1 MRKQKIL
8 FVINTLGRA
17 GAESALF
24 SLLSVLEP
32 EKYDISLYVIMA
44 QGDMR
49 AELPNYVNLCNPQF
63 EDESVLTK
71 TGRKKMIHTVFQ
83 NFVRNGHLISKSQ
96 YLLTT
101 AFSMYRSK
109 KISADKLLW
118 RVMSDGSYRFGQTFD
133 LAVAYL
139 EGASTYYVAD
149 HVKAKK
155 KAAFVHIDY
164 ESSGYTPAMDRD
176 CYEKMDAIFT
186 VSDEVRMHFLNCY
199 PAYRDK
205 TTVFH
210 NIIDRKKIKRLA
222 GEGDGFEDQY
232 DGLRILTVGRLTH
245 QKAYDIAVD
254 AMKLVKN
261 AGCKARWYVLG
272 EGNER
277 RMLERKIAQLGL
289 TSDFLLLGATKNPY
303 PYYVNADLYVHA
315 TRFEGKSIAIQE
327 AQTLGCPVIASDCN
341 GNREQIENEKDGLL
355 CELTPQAIA
364 DSILFLAKNPQ
375 IRKAYAFAAK
385 EKESQQKEETNP
397 LLKLL
402 KV

>member
-1 MRKQKIL
+1 MKKQKIL

-17 GAESALF
+17 GAESALL
-24 SLLSVLEP
+24 SLLSVLDP
-32 EKYDISLYVIMA
+32 SQYDISLYVIMA
-44 QGDMR
+44 QGEMR
-49 AELPNYVNLCNPQF
+49 AELPIYVKLCNPQF

-71 TGRKKMIHTVFQ
+71 AGRKKMTHTVFQ
-83 NFVRNGHLISKSQ
+83 IFFRNGHLISKSR
-96 YLLTT
+96 YLFST
-101 AFSMYRSK
+101 AFSMCRSK

-176 CYEKMDAIFT
+176 CYKKMDAIFT
-186 VSDEVRMHFLNCY
+186 VSDEVRTHFLNCY
-199 PAYRDK
+199 PVYSDK
-205 TTVFH
+205 TMVFH
-210 NIIDRKKIKRLA
+210 N
-222 GEGDGFEDQY
+222 
-232 DGLRILTVGRLTH
+232 
-245 QKAYDIAVD
+245 
-254 AMKLVKN
+254 
-261 AGCKARWYVLG
+261 
-272 EGNER
+272 
-277 RMLERKIAQLGL
+277 
-289 TSDFLLLGATKNPY
+289 
-303 PYYVNADLYVHA
+303 PYYANADLYVHA

-341 GNREQIENEKDGLL
+341 GNREQIENKKDGLL

-364 DSILFLAKNPQ
+364 DSILFLAKNPE
-375 IRKAYAFAAK
+375 IRKAYAAAAMK
-385 EKESQQKEETNP
+385 KESQQKKELEQ

-402 KV
+402 K

>member
-1 MRKQKIL
+1 MKKQKIL

-17 GAESALF
+17 GAESALL
-24 SLLSVLEP
+24 SLLSVLDP
-32 EKYDISLYVIMA
+32 SQYDISLYVIMA
-44 QGDMR
+44 QGEMR
-49 AELPNYVNLCNPQF
+49 AELPIYVKLCNPQF

-71 TGRKKMIHTVFQ
+71 AGRKKMTHTVFRI
-83 NFVRNGHLISKSQ
+83 FFRNGHLISKSR
-96 YLLTT
+96 YLFST
-101 AFSMYRSK
+101 AFSMCRSK

-176 CYEKMDAIFT
+176 CYKKMDAIFT
-186 VSDEVRMHFLNCY
+186 VSDEVRTHFLNCY
-199 PAYRDK
+199 PVYSDK
-205 TTVFH
+205 TMVFH
-210 NIIDRKKIKRLA
+210 NIIDLKKIQKLA
-222 GEGDGFEDQY
+222 SKGTGFEDQY
-232 DGLRILTVGRLTH
+232 DGLRILTVGRLTY
-245 QKAYDIAVD
+245 QKAYDIAVE

-261 AGCKARWYVLG
+261 AGCRARWYVLG
-272 EGNER
+272 EGDEH
-277 RMLERKIAQLGL
+277 RMLERKIEHLGL
-289 TSDFLLLGATKNPY
+289 TDDFLLLGAKENPY
-303 PYYVNADLYVHA
+303 PYYANADLYVHA

-341 GNREQIENEKDGLL
+341 GNREQIENKKDGFL

-364 DSILFLAKNPQ
+364 DSILFLAKNPE
-375 IRKAYAFAAK
+375 IRKAYAAAAMK
-385 EKESQQKEETNP
+385 KESQQKKELEQ

-402 KV
+402 K